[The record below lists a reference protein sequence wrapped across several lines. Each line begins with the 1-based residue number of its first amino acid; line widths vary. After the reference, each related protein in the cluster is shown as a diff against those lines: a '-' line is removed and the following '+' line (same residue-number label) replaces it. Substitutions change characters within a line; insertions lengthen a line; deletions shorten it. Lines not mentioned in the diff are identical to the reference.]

1 MKTHLIYASAIVIS
15 AFVLGFFYAL
25 AHHYQRV
32 PWNYNCG
39 TLKYRT
45 ISTWSGERVIYPPS
59 PTPESVSRP

>member
-1 MKTHLIYASAIVIS
+1 MKTHLIYASAIVIA
-15 AFVLGFFYAL
+15 AFILGFFYAL

-45 ISTWSGERVIYPPS
+45 ISTWSGDTVRYAPP
-59 PTPESVSRP
+59 PTPESISRP

>member
-1 MKTHLIYASAIVIS
+1 MKTHLVYASAIVIS

-39 TLKYRT
+39 KLTYRT
-45 ISTWSGERVIYPPS
+45 ISTWSGDTVRYAPP
-59 PTPESVSRP
+59 PGTDSVSRP

>member
-32 PWNYNCG
+32 PRHTAYG
-39 TLKYRT
+39 TLQYMT
-45 ISTWSGERVIYPPS
+45 ISTWSGDTVRYAPP